1 MGRELSEREL
11 KRLGRVLAGHSRDK
25 DRARRQRKAQGQ
37 AVRKERRREDGT
49 APEDLDEGKDAKD
62 EEA

>member
-37 AVRKERRREDGT
+37 AVRKERRRED
-49 APEDLDEGKDAKD
+49 AASEDLEEGLDAKD
-62 EEA
+62 EKA

>member
-11 KRLGRVLAGHSRDK
+11 KRLGRVFAGHSRDQ

-37 AVRKERRREDGT
+37 AVRKERRRED
-49 APEDLDEGKDAKD
+49 AASEDLEEGLDAKD
-62 EEA
+62 EKA